1 VKVGV
6 MSVEELK
13 RVVLEKARAEADQI
27 IAEAKKKA
35 EAIVREAEEKKKR
48 FIDSEKSKLRRELQV
63 ESRIGEARRR
73 ARLILS
79 SIRAEIAREIEEKA
93 FEKLNNLNSKKRV
106 ESLRILLEESLGELR
121 RAVPSLNK
129 VEVFVSPGDRSNV
142 EELLRAMG
150 GNTEFKVIEDPGII
164 GGVKVS
170 SGEILVDNT
179 YNTRL
184 RKATVEVFKE
194 VLRELSA

>member
-1 VKVGV
+1 

-35 EAIVREAEEKKKR
+35 EAIVREAEEEKKR
-48 FIDSEKSKLRRELQV
+48 FIDSERSKLRRELQV

-79 SIRAEIAREIEEKA
+79 SVRAEIAREIEEEA
-93 FEKLNNLNSKKRV
+93 LEKLGNLDPEKRAV
-106 ESLRILLEESLGELR
+106 SLRILLEESLAELR
-121 RAVPSLNK
+121 KAVPSLNK
-129 VEVFVSPGDRSNV
+129 VEVYVSPGDRSNV
-142 EELLRAMG
+142 EELIRKIG
-150 GNTEFKVIEDPGII
+150 GNVDFKVIEDPGII

-184 RKATVEVFKE
+184 RKATIEFFKE
-194 VLRELSA
+194 VLRELST

>member
-1 VKVGV
+1 

-27 IAEAKKKA
+27 IAEAYKKA
-35 EAIVREAEEKKKR
+35 EAIVREAEEKRKR
-48 FIDSEKSKLRRELQV
+48 FIESEKSKLRRELQV

-73 ARLILS
+73 ARLVFS
-79 SIRAEIAREIEEKA
+79 SARAEIAREIEEKA
-93 FEKLNNLNSKKRV
+93 LEKLGNLDPEKRAD
-106 ESLRILLEESLGELR
+106 SLRILLEESLAELR

-129 VEVFVSPGDRSNV
+129 VEVYVSPGDKSNI
-142 EELLRAMG
+142 EELLRTMG
-150 GNTEFKVIEDPGII
+150 GNVDFKVIEDPSII

-170 SGEILVDNT
+170 SGEVLVDNT

-184 RKATVEVFKE
+184 RKASVEVFKE

>member
-1 VKVGV
+1 

-27 IAEAKKKA
+27 IAEAYKKA
-35 EAIVREAEEKKKR
+35 EAIVREAEEKRKR
-48 FIDSEKSKLRRELQV
+48 FIESEKSKLRRELQV

-73 ARLILS
+73 ARLVLS
-79 SIRAEIAREIEEKA
+79 SARAEIAREIEEKA
-93 FEKLNNLNSKKRV
+93 LEKLGNLDPEKRAA
-106 ESLRILLEESLGELR
+106 SLRILLEESLAELR

-129 VEVFVSPGDRSNV
+129 VEVYVSPGDKSNV
-142 EELLRAMG
+142 EELLRTMG
-150 GNTEFKVIEDPGII
+150 GNVDFKVIEDPSII

-170 SGEILVDNT
+170 SGEVLVDNT

-184 RKATVEVFKE
+184 RKASVEVFKE

>member
-1 VKVGV
+1 

-27 IAEAKKKA
+27 IAEAYKKA
-35 EAIVREAEEKKKR
+35 EAIVREAEEKRKR
-48 FIDSEKSKLRRELQV
+48 FIESEKSKLRRELQV

-73 ARLILS
+73 ARLVLS
-79 SIRAEIAREIEEKA
+79 SARAEIAREIEEKA
-93 FEKLNNLNSKKRV
+93 LEKLGNLDPEKRAA
-106 ESLRILLEESLGELR
+106 SLRILLEESLAELR

-129 VEVFVSPGDRSNV
+129 VEVYVSPGDKSNI
-142 EELLRAMG
+142 EELLRTMG
-150 GNTEFKVIEDPGII
+150 GNVDFKVIEDPSII

-170 SGEILVDNT
+170 SGEVVVDNT

-184 RKATVEVFKE
+184 RKASVEVFKE

>member
-1 VKVGV
+1 

-27 IAEAKKKA
+27 IAEAYKKA
-35 EAIVREAEEKKKR
+35 EAIVREAEEKRKR
-48 FIDSEKSKLRRELQV
+48 FIESEKSKLRRELQV

-73 ARLILS
+73 ARLVLS
-79 SIRAEIAREIEEKA
+79 SARAEIAREIEEKA
-93 FEKLNNLNSKKRV
+93 LEKLGNLDPEKRAA
-106 ESLRILLEESLGELR
+106 SLRILLEESLAELR

-129 VEVFVSPGDRSNV
+129 VEVYVSPGDKSNI
-142 EELLRAMG
+142 EQLLRTMG
-150 GNTEFKVIEDPGII
+150 GNVDFKVIEDPSII

-170 SGEILVDNT
+170 SGEVVVDNT

-184 RKATVEVFKE
+184 RKASVEVFKE